1 MSYAIV
7 RNEKL
12 TRAEINGKGTHND
25 RKAKNHTNKDID
37 PTKTHL
43 NYYIKKNELT
53 YTKEFDKYLKENN
66 LQCHLRSNSIIM
78 CQMIFTSDQ
87 AFFDKIGEKETKRYF
102 DECYKFIC
110 NYKNL
115 GEKNIISAVV
125 HLDEGAPHLHL
136 MFVPVVHTK
145 DKDGKEIEKICARD
159 FWKGR
164 DSYRKLQDAYFNHV
178 KSKGFDLERGMF
190 VEDTGRKHY
199 SVEEYKKI
207 TNYENTKKILNEM
220 KLELPDTP
228 DITDIKVNRLSKK
241 RDEKILEEI
250 IKPKDELIKELYKDN
265 LSLHKELL
273 KQSKVVDEAEKYQKE
288 RDKILV
294 DNEELHNTVKHLES
308 EYKKKNNTL
317 DLKFED
323 RKRELEQEFEN
334 KEFDIEYK
342 YKHKIKKLE
351 KENSHLHKII
361 DKFYETV
368 EKFIDWV
375 CHRFGIGESK
385 QLIKDFE
392 KQTNTFIDPVKQ
404 LDFEEKQKELEWDLE
419 R

>member
-12 TRAEINGKGTHND
+12 TRAEVNGKGTHND

-66 LQCHLRSNSIIM
+66 LKGHLRIM

-87 AFFDKIGEKETKRYF
+87 VFFDKIGEKETKRFF

-125 HLDEGAPHLHL
+125 HLDEGVPHMHL

-145 DKDGKEIEKICARD
+145 DKAGNDIDKICARD

-178 KSKGFDLERGMF
+178 KSKGFDLERGLPK
-190 VEDTGRKHY
+190 EETIRNHY
-199 SVEEYKKI
+199 NITEYKKI
-207 TNYENTKKILNEM
+207 TNFEKSKEILDNIT
-220 KLELPDTP
+220 LELPTVP
-228 DITDIKVNRLSKK
+228 DINDIKLIKLNKAKVE
-241 RDEKILEEI
+241 DEI
-250 IKPKDELIKELYKDN
+250 IKPKDELINKLYN
-265 LSLHKELL
+265 ENVMLYEILL
-273 KQSKVVDEAEKYQKE
+273 NQEKLVDEAEEYQKE
-288 RDKILV
+288 RNSILA
-294 DNEELHNTVKHLES
+294 DNKNLHNTVDNL
-308 EYKKKNNTL
+308 
-317 DLKFED
+317 
-323 RKRELEQEFEN
+323 ELEYDNKKYELEENFKN

-342 YKHKIKKLE
+342 YKSKIKSLE
-351 KENSHLHKII
+351 NENKHLHKII
-361 DKFYETV
+361 DRFYETID
-368 EKFIDWV
+368 KFIDWI
-375 CHRFGIGESK
+375 CKKFSIGESK
-385 QLIKDFE
+385 ELIKEFEYNTNSYIDPE
-392 KQTNTFIDPVKQ
+392 KQIK
-404 LDFEEKQKELEWDLE
+404 LEEREKEWDLE
-419 R
+419 L

>member
-37 PTKTHL
+37 PTRTHL

-78 CQMIFTSDQ
+78 CQMVFTSDQ

-102 DECYKFIC
+102 DECYKFIY

-125 HLDEGAPHLHL
+125 HLDEGVPHMHL

-145 DKDGKEIEKICARD
+145 DKDGNDIDKICARD

-164 DSYRKLQDAYFNHV
+164 DSYRKLQNDFHKYV
-178 KSKGFDLERGMF
+178 TSKGFDLERGLP
-190 VEDTGRKHY
+190 VEETGAKHY
-199 SVEEYKKI
+199 KIEDLKKI
-207 TNYENTKKILNEM
+207 TNFENTKKVLRNIN
-220 KLELPDTP
+220 LELPDVP
-228 DITDIKVNRLSKK
+228 ELADISKFSIK

-250 IKPKDELIKELYKDN
+250 LKPKDDIIKELYNDN
-265 LSLHKELL
+265 LALHRELS
-273 KQSKVVDEAEKYQKE
+273 KQSRVIKEAEKYQRE
-288 RDKILV
+288 RDTIIA
-294 DNEELHNTVKHLES
+294 DNKKLNNKVKELEN
-308 EYKKKNNTL
+308 EYKEKSTTL
-317 DLKFED
+317 DLKFD
-323 RKRELEQEFEN
+323 NIKRKLE
-334 KEFDIEYK
+334 KEFKEKTYDMEYEYK
-342 YKHKIKKLE
+342 SKVRKLE
-351 KENSHLHKII
+351 KENSKLHRII
-361 DKFYETV
+361 DKFYETIDKFIHWIC
-368 EKFIDWV
+368 EKFDM
-375 CHRFGIGESK
+375 GAEDN
-385 QLIKDFE
+385 LIRDFQKE
-392 KQTNTFIDPVKQ
+392 TNTFLDP
-404 LDFEEKQKELEWDLE
+404 EKQIKKEERKMEWDLE

>member
-37 PTKTHL
+37 PTRTHL

-53 YTKEFDKYLKENN
+53 YTKEFDKYMKENN
-66 LQCHLRSNSIIM
+66 LQGHLRSNSIIM
-78 CQMIFTSDQ
+78 CQMIFTSEQ
-87 AFFDKIGEKETKRYF
+87 AFFDKIGAKETKRYF

-125 HLDEGAPHLHL
+125 HLDEGAPHMHL

-145 DKDGKEIEKICARD
+145 DKVGNDIDKICARD

-190 VEDTGRKHY
+190 VEDTNRKHY
-199 SVEEYKKI
+199 TVEEYKKI
-207 TNYENTKKILNEM
+207 TNFDNTKKILNEI
-220 KLELPDTP
+220 KLELPEVP
-228 DITDIKVNRLSKK
+228 DLTDISKFSRK

-250 IKPKDELIKELYKDN
+250 IKPKDDLIKELYKDN
-265 LSLHKELL
+265 LSLHKELS
-273 KQSKVVDEAEKYQKE
+273 KQSKVIDEAERYQKE
-288 RDKILV
+288 QNKILA
-294 DNEELHNTVKHLES
+294 DNEELHNTVKHLEH
-308 EYKKKNNTL
+308 EYKKKNNNL
-317 DLKFED
+317 DMDFSN
-323 RKRELEQEFEN
+323 RKRELEEEF
-334 KEFDIEYK
+334 KEKAFDLEYEYK
-342 YKHKIKKLE
+342 GKFRKLE
-351 KENSHLHKII
+351 KENNHLHKII
-361 DKFYETV
+361 DKFYVTV
-368 EKFIDWV
+368 EKFIDWI
-375 CHRFGIGESK
+375 CHKFGIGETK
-385 QLIKDFE
+385 ELVRKFE
-392 KQTNTFIDPVKQ
+392 EETHTYLDPVKQ
-404 LDFEEKQKELEWDLE
+404 LDFEEKEKELDWDLE